1 MHPLGLYLA
10 ITDVQREHGWSA
22 AGERGSRHGVDATPV
37 AEVRPSSRIARLA
50 AMLRRRVVRPA
61 RLSPPRGA

>member
-10 ITDVQREHGWSA
+10 ITDGQREHGWSP
-22 AGERGSRHGVDATPV
+22 AGERGSRHGIDSMPV
-37 AEVRPSSRIARLA
+37 SEVRPSSPIARLT

-61 RLSPPRGA
+61 SA